1 MAAEDGLKAQKLLAQ
16 GSALGNVGK
25 NKVALKG
32 QKLSI
37 SKLLPF
43 QGDFVVFILK
53 PRALPWAKSFCPFR
67 AYGMWLMTHP
77 LFFVSYRL
85 FESPSKAKAA
95 SLYSLMTSACFIP
108 MSIASCKALAYS
120 T

>member
-1 MAAEDGLKAQKLLAQ
+1 MADEDGLKAQKLLAQ

-37 SKLLPF
+37 SNLLPF

-77 LFFVSYRL
+77 LNSLIKESLVLTQKPFAQCPYR
-85 FESPSKAKAA
+85 
-95 SLYSLMTSACFIP
+95 IP
-108 MSIASCKALAYS
+108 D
-120 T
+120 